1 MIQIRNLIVIYPST
15 PVNITANRGIDLDIS
30 SKGIKVITGPNG
42 SGKSTLFKVLAGELN
57 PNAGEVM
64 FHGNL
69 VSKKDVSKV
78 LKESV
83 AYAKQDFALNPEW
96 SGSRHLGNSKEVDTT
111 LLSKLLIDLEISDCW
126 DLPIADLTRDQRQL
140 VGLTLT
146 LLSKKPVLLL
156 DEPTKYLNGKSRI
169 QLLSV
174 IKKISKSRSILI
186 ATHDPFWTTQSKD
199 AVHIQEGRVVQNGLK
214 NTSDGFGWIFSGTLK
229 KPKSLKQLKKHR
241 NIKQCDDL
249 SQFME
254 KLTNSV
260 KEFRYFDPELI
271 TYDEVTPS
279 ELFINQKIKVPT
291 QLHPHADQRIR
302 TLSGGERS
310 WTYLYSLLSKKPKEI
325 FLLYPTLNLDQSN
338 QESLQKMVIGLANRG
353 SKITIFDID

>member
-30 SKGIKVITGPNG
+30 NKGIKVITGPNG
-42 SGKSTLFKVLAGELN
+42 SGKSTLFKVLAGELQ
-57 PNAGEVM
+57 PSAGEIR
-64 FHGNL
+64 FNGNL
-69 VSKKDVSKV
+69 LSKKEFSKF
-78 LKESV
+78 LGESV
-83 AYAKQDFALNPEW
+83 AYAKQDLALNSEW
-96 SGSRHLGNSKEVDTT
+96 SGSRHLGRSQEVDLANLSN
-111 LLSKLLIDLEISDCW
+111 LLKELEIEACW

-169 QLLSV
+169 RLLSV
-174 IKKISKSRSILI
+174 IKKISKSKSILI
-186 ATHDPFWTTQSKD
+186 ATHDPFWTTQSKE
-199 AVHIQEGRVVQNGLK
+199 AVHIQDGRVVQNGMK
-214 NTSDGFGWIFSGTLK
+214 NSGDGFGWIFSGTLK

-254 KLTNSV
+254 KLANSV
-260 KEFRYFDPELI
+260 KEFRYFDSELI

-291 QLHPHADQRIR
+291 ELQPHADQRIR

-338 QESLQKMVIGLANRG
+338 QESLQKMVIELANRG